1 MWQKTD
7 FGAFS
12 PLSLSSIS
20 TKIHRQELVQQYEQ
34 ASIRGKGT
42 PQSNSDLSISP
53 KLQCTNNITNI
64 LADFKNSTKRR
75 DHYESGST
83 IPLYVLSI

>member
-42 PQSNSDLSISP
+42 PQPNSDLSISP

-75 DHYESGST
+75 DHYESEST